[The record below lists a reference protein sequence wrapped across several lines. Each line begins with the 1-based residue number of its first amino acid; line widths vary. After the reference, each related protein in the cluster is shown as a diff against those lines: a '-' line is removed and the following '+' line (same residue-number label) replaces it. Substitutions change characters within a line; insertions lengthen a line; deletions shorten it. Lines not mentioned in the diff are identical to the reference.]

1 MSVLGNFVDTAA
13 TQRIP
18 FKHGSCFVLSPS
30 GLTTNAFF
38 KFHTNFLSSSDQGGR
53 KQTNIRGAT
62 RKARNT

>member
-53 KQTNIRGAT
+53 KRTNVRGA